1 MESDLFKKG
10 MARRRE
16 ILGDAYVDGALAR
29 ATELT
34 RPFQEIVTE
43 GVWGHIWSRP
53 GLDARTRNLIN
64 VALMVAM
71 NRPNELRLYV
81 KARHNTGATL
91 EEIVEVIL
99 QTTLY
104 CGVPAALE
112 SFKEFDIAL
121 AEEKAAEEKSS
132 GGTPT

>member
-1 MESDLFKKG
+1 MESELFKQGLK
-10 MARRRE
+10 RRRE

-34 RPFQEIVTE
+34 KPFQELVTE
-43 GVWGHIWSRP
+43 GVWGRIWSRP
-53 GLDARTRNLIN
+53 GLDARTRNLVN
-64 VALMVAM
+64 VGLMVAM

-81 KARHNTGATL
+81 KARHQTGATL

-99 QTTLY
+99 QTTMY

-121 AEEKAAEEKSS
+121 AEEKAEGSK
-132 GGTPT
+132 G